1 MHIFIKRGIIMHM
14 KIGIYLNVKYKSLQD
29 EYLQIINSALTQANI
44 ETSLVLAKS
53 QIKGLDVLLVLGGDG
68 TILSFAATCAL
79 EGVKILGINCGHM
92 GFLAD
97 FEANQLNQALE
108 VLASGKFSTT
118 RRSMLKVEYDG
129 KIYYALNEAVIQR
142 CTTGNAFS
150 NTVNLHAEID
160 GSTVDNFSSDG
171 LIISTPTG
179 STAYSLSAGGSI
191 LTPDLNAFI
200 MTPICPH
207 SLHSRPIV
215 FNDSSVVMINQ
226 AGKSCVLNL
235 IVDGRVVETV
245 SGYDK
250 FTIKKAD
257 RSLEF
262 ISVDGKNFFD
272 KLFIKLNIWSK

>member
-1 MHIFIKRGIIMHM
+1 MRGIIIHM
-14 KIGIYLNVKYKSLQD
+14 RVGVYLNAKYKSLNS
-29 EYLQIINSALTQANI
+29 EYLKIINSTFAEVEVESVLINEPTQIN
-44 ETSLVLAKS
+44 
-53 QIKGLDVLLVLGGDG
+53 GLDVLLVLGGDG
-68 TILSFAATCAL
+68 TILSFASACA
-79 EGVKILGINCGHM
+79 EYGVKILGINCGHM

-97 FEANQLNQALE
+97 FEANQLKQALD
-108 VLASGKFSTT
+108 VVISKSFTT
-118 RRSMLKVEYDG
+118 TKRSMISVEYGG
-129 KIYYALNEAVIQR
+129 KTYHALNEAVIQR
-142 CTTGNAFS
+142 CTTGNSFS

-215 FNDSSVVMINQ
+215 FNDRSVVVVNQ
-226 AGKSCVLNL
+226 AEKSCVLNL
-235 IVDGRVVETV
+235 IIDGKVVETV
-245 SGYDK
+245 NGFGK
-250 FTIKKAD
+250 FTIKKSN

-262 ISVDGKNFFD
+262 ISADGKNFFE
-272 KLFIKLNIWSK
+272 KLLIKLNIWSK

>member
-1 MHIFIKRGIIMHM
+1 M
-14 KIGIYLNVKYKSLQD
+14 KIGIYLNVKYKSLQE
-29 EYLQIINSALTQANI
+29 EYLNIINSAFTQAKI
-44 ETSLVLAKS
+44 DTIIVKDSS
-53 QIKGLDVLLVLGGDG
+53 QVKDLDILIVLGGDG
-68 TILSFAATCAL
+68 TILSFASTCAL
-79 EGVKILGINCGHM
+79 NGVKILGVNCGHM

-97 FEANQLNQALE
+97 VEANQLKQALE
-108 VLASGKFSTT
+108 AIISQNFTT
-118 RRSMLKVEYDG
+118 VKRSMLSVEYGG
-129 KIYYALNEAVIQR
+129 KTYYALNEAVIQR

-215 FNDSSVVMINQ
+215 FNDNSVVEINQ
-226 AGKSCVLNL
+226 AEKSCVLNL
-235 IVDGRVVETV
+235 IVDGKVVETV
-245 SGYDK
+245 SGYNK
-250 FTIKKAD
+250 FTVKKAD
-257 RSLEF
+257 ISLEF
-262 ISVDGKNFFD
+262 VSVDGKNFFD

>member
-1 MHIFIKRGIIMHM
+1 M
-14 KIGIYLNVKYKSLQD
+14 KIGIYLNVKYKSLQE
-29 EYLQIINSALTQANI
+29 EYLNIINSAFTQAKI
-44 ETSLVLAKS
+44 ETIFVTDAC
-53 QIKGLDVLLVLGGDG
+53 QVKGIDILIVLGGDG
-68 TILSFAATCAL
+68 TILSFASTCAL
-79 EGVKILGINCGHM
+79 NGVKILGVNCGHM

-97 FEANQLNQALE
+97 FEANQLKQALD
-108 VLASGKFSTT
+108 VVIKGNFTT
-118 RRSMLKVEYDG
+118 IKRSMLCVEYGG
-129 KIYYALNEAVIQR
+129 KTYYALNEAVIQR

-179 STAYSLSAGGSI
+179 STAYSLSAGGSV

-215 FNDSSVVMINQ
+215 FNDNSVVEINQ
-226 AGKSCVLNL
+226 AEKSCVLNL
-235 IVDGRVVETV
+235 IVDGKVVETV
-245 SGYDK
+245 SGFNK
-250 FTIKKAD
+250 FTVKKAD
-257 RSLEF
+257 MALEF
-262 ISVDGKNFFD
+262 VSVDGKNFFD

>member
-1 MHIFIKRGIIMHM
+1 MRV
-14 KIGIYLNVKYKSLQD
+14 GIYLNVKYKSLQD
-29 EYLQIINSALTQANI
+29 KYLDEIYSAFSSAKI
-44 ETSLVLAKS
+44 ECVLIDSPAEVS
-53 QIKGLDVLLVLGGDG
+53 GIDVLLVLGGDG
-68 TILSFAATCAL
+68 TILSVASECA
-79 EGVKILGINCGHM
+79 EKGIKILGINCGHM

-97 FEANQLNQALE
+97 FEADQLGQALE
-108 VLASGKFSTT
+108 LIASGGFGTT
-118 RRSMLKVEYDG
+118 KRSMLAVGYSG
-129 KIYYALNEAVIQR
+129 KTYYALNEVVIQR

-150 NTVNLHAEID
+150 NTVSLHAEID

-179 STAYSLSAGGSI
+179 STAYSLSAGGSV

-215 FNDSSVVMINQ
+215 FNDSATVTVNQ
-226 AGKSCVLNL
+226 AEKSCVLNL
-235 IVDGRVVETV
+235 IVDGKVVETV
-245 SGYDK
+245 SGFDK

-262 ISVDGKNFFD
+262 VSADGKNFFD

>member
-1 MHIFIKRGIIMHM
+1 M
-14 KIGIYLNVKYKSLQD
+14 KIGIYLNVKYKSLQE
-29 EYLQIINSALTQANI
+29 EYLEKIYSAFSMTKTECVLINSPSEI
-44 ETSLVLAKS
+44 SD
-53 QIKGLDVLLVLGGDG
+53 IDVLLVLGGDG
-68 TILSFAATCAL
+68 TILSVASECAVK
-79 EGVKILGINCGHM
+79 GVKILGINCGHM

-97 FEANQLNQALE
+97 FEANQLGQALE
-108 VLASGKFSTT
+108 VLVSGDFSTT
-118 RRSMLKVEYDG
+118 KRSMLSVEYAG
-129 KIYYALNEAVIQR
+129 KVYYALNEAVIQR

-191 LTPDLNAFI
+191 LTPDINAFI

-215 FNDSSVVMINQ
+215 FNDNATVCINQ
-226 AGKSCVLNL
+226 AEKSCVLNL
-235 IVDGRVVETV
+235 IVDGKVVETV
-245 SGYDK
+245 SGYGK
-250 FTIKKAD
+250 FTVKKAD